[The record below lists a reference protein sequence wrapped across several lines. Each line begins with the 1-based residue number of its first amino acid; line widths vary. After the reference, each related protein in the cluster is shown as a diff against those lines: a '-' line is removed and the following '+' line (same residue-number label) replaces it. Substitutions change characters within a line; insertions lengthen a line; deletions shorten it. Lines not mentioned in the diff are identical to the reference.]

1 MDNIQNTISDEDK
14 PKSSGFL
21 KWCLFVFIGIVIL
34 MVTGLLAIELLDHIP
49 RIIDTQANDQY
60 IIELKTT
67 SSPDFPFGSQDGRIV
82 LKENKKTISSI
93 DFELRNDGK
102 GMDACNWKVDW
113 KDDRV
118 MVTII
123 GEEQQDERYCLY
135 YNGDVSDLSSDLS

>member
-14 PKSSGFL
+14 QKSSGCL
-21 KWCLFVFIGIVIL
+21 KWCLIVFIGIVIL
-34 MVTGLLAIELLDHIP
+34 IVTGLLAIEILDHIP
-49 RIIDTQANDQY
+49 RIIDTQANEQY
-60 IIELKTT
+60 IIELKAT

-82 LKENKKTISSI
+82 LKDNKKTISSI

-102 GMDACNWKVDW
+102 GMDAYNWKVDW

-123 GEEQQDERYCLY
+123 GEEQQDELYCLY
-135 YNGDVSDLSSDLS
+135 YNGDVSNLSSDLS